1 MRKMTKRSKKLS
13 RKTYETDIEVSL
25 NLDGTGNSD
34 IQTGIDFF
42 DHMLNSMARH
52 GFFDLQIK
60 ATGDL
65 KVDDHHTVE
74 DVGILLG
81 DTFAQALGDKKGI
94 KRMAHAIIPMD
105 DALAT
110 VAVDISGRSHSVLN
124 FSFKK
129 AKVGDLSTENVEHFF
144 KSFADHA
151 RININAKVEGENDH
165 HKIEALFKA
174 FARALKDALKI
185 EHDNIPST
193 KGVI

>member
-1 MRKMTKRSKKLS
+1 MEREKKLS
-13 RKTYETDIEVSL
+13 RKTSETDIEVYI
-25 NLDGTGNSD
+25 NLDGKGKSEID
-34 IQTGIDFF
+34 TGIDFF
-42 DHMLNSMARH
+42 NHMLNSFARH
-52 GFFDLQIK
+52 GFFDLEVEAK
-60 ATGDL
+60 GDL

-81 DTFAQALGDKKGI
+81 DAFNQALGDKKGI

-110 VAVDISGRSHSVLN
+110 VAVDISGRSFSVLD
-124 FSFKK
+124 FTFKK

-144 KSFADHA
+144 DSFANYA

-174 FARALKDALKI
+174 FARALNDATRI
-185 EHDNIPST
+185 EHDIVPST
-193 KGVI
+193 KGVL